1 MKTGNVILSLL
12 SGIAAGAAAGVA
24 MGILYAPDKGS
35 ETRRKISMK
44 GEELRD
50 NLKHKFDEV
59 REDASD
65 LLEKGKSKMYEA
77 RDDMNTSNF

>member
-1 MKTGNVILSLL
+1 MKTSKMILSLVA
-12 SGIAAGAAAGVA
+12 GIAAGAAAGAA

-35 ETRRKISMK
+35 ETRKKISQR

-50 NLKHKFDEV
+50 NLKNKFENV
-59 REDASD
+59 KGEAHD

-77 RDDMNTSNF
+77 KNDVNTSTI